1 MKKLLPLLL
10 LILACNSPNRAGQ
23 PSEIAIGVFGSLT
36 GGTATFGQST
46 KSGVEMAVDE
56 LNAKGGL
63 LGRKIRLVVEDDQ
76 GRPEEAQTV
85 VSKLVSKDRVVA
97 VIGENASSRSLAA
110 APVCQAAGVPMISP
124 SSTNPRVTQVGDF
137 IFRVCFIDTFQGEV
151 MAKFAT
157 NTLGV
162 RRVAVFRDIKNDYSV
177 GLADVFIKTFEQLGG
192 TIVADESYGEGDSDF
207 NAQLTNLKSKNPQA
221 IFVPG
226 YYTEVGLIARQA
238 KNLGLT
244 VPLLGGDG
252 WDSPKL
258 TEIGGP
264 ALDGSYF
271 STHTSAQ
278 DPNPEVQA
286 FVKQYKARF
295 HEEPDANAV
304 LGYDAMRILGNAI
317 VRAGRVDSRGIR
329 DALTATKNFPG
340 VSGSITIDANRNAIK
355 PAVVLRVSNGALE
368 FVQRVQ
374 P

>member
-1 MKKLLPLLL
+1 
-10 LILACNSPNRAGQ
+10 
-23 PSEIAIGVFGSLT
+23 
-36 GGTATFGQST
+36 
-46 KSGVEMAVDE
+46 MAVDE
-56 LNAKGGL
+56 LNTKGGL
-63 LGRKIRLVVEDDQ
+63 LGKKIRLVVEDDQ

-85 VSKLVSKDRVVA
+85 VSKLVSKDRVIA

-110 APVCQAAGVPMISP
+110 APVCQEGGVPMISP

-157 NTLGV
+157 NTLKAT
-162 RRVAVFRDIKNDYSV
+162 RVAVFRDIKNDYSV
-177 GLADVFIKTFEQLGG
+177 GLADVFIKTFQQLGG

-207 NAQLTNLKSKNPQA
+207 NAQLTNLKSKNPEA

-238 KNLGLT
+238 QHLGLT

-258 TEIGGP
+258 TEIGGQ
-264 ALDGSYF
+264 ALNGCYF
-271 STHTSAQ
+271 STHSSAQ
-278 DPNPEVQA
+278 DPSPEVKN
-286 FVKQYKARF
+286 FVKQYEARF
-295 HEEPDANAV
+295 HQEPDANAV
-304 LGYDAMRILGNAI
+304 LGYDAMRILGDAI
-317 VRAGRVDSRGIR
+317 IRTGSTEGRRIR

-355 PAVVLRVSNGALE
+355 PAVVLRVNNGALE